1 MPLEGPKTLPF
12 SLGLVLLGAAG
23 EEINCSCFAVSGS
36 RTLVPPINGH
46 LQFLNRSPD
55 QLIELT
61 LTFFSLLHDP
71 GRNEFMRQ

>member
-23 EEINCSCFAVSGS
+23 EEINGPCFAVSGS

-46 LQFLNRSPD
+46 LQFLNQSPD

-61 LTFFSLLHDP
+61 LAFFPSP
-71 GRNEFMRQ
+71 